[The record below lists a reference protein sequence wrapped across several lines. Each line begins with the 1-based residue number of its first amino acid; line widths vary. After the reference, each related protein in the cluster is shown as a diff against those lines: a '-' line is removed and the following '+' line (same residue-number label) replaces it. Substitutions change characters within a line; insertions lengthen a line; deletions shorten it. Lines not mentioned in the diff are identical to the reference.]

1 MTYEEFKEL
10 QKLTEKEFKEKFIT
24 KFKAGYYT
32 YCDGYIVKILA
43 IFKNA
48 KNKTI
53 VIFEE
58 LVSKRVVSFTLDDK
72 GSRNSIVPSKRKR
85 EEELKKF
92 QDFKR
97 QYIINNCPE
106 SLYRKLAIDS
116 FTSVFETTSINEED
130 GVLYL
135 TAYLPKV
142 TITNSVGSTHDM
154 LDVYLRFGFW
164 GKKLYSVEIARGTLT
179 LSEIRSVNSYIFSH
193 VSSHESY
200 ACKWYN
206 SFCYGSDTPLSKLVV
221 SFKMGNTVEFTEL
234 FILFNEYLKWESLE
248 GKPYRYIN
256 DVQKVVLGD
265 TVSIPD
271 YKITSIPQVKNVY
284 LPAIADI
291 IPNLSYTI
299 TDLGKNRFST
309 KLTPES
315 INLIDTTLSNI
326 GTDLYHTDGQYSY
339 ESVDMEDILKR
350 YNDTKVRSQ
359 VIFNG
364 EIVKGKVVAGELS
377 NTSTP
382 KIHRAILNRIVSEVE
397 TVLTESFNQ
406 FKLNQLL

>member
-1 MTYEEFKEL
+1 MSYEEFKEL

-32 YCDGYIVKILA
+32 YYKGGIVKILA

-48 KNKTI
+48 RNKTV

-58 LVSKRVVSFTLDDK
+58 LGGKRVKSFTLCDESD
-72 GSRNSIVPSKRKR
+72 RNSIVPNRRNR
-85 EEELKKF
+85 EIELKEF
-92 QDFKR
+92 EDFKR
-97 QYIINNCPE
+97 QSIINKCPE
-106 SLYRKLAIDS
+106 SLYKKLAIDS
-116 FTSVFETTSINEED
+116 FTSVFETTSINDED

-164 GKKLYSVEIARGTLT
+164 NNKLYSVEIARGTLT

-200 ACKWYN
+200 ACKWYD
-206 SFCYGSDTPLSKLVV
+206 SFCYGNNTPLSKLVG

-256 DVQKVVLGD
+256 DVQKVVLGK
-265 TVSIPD
+265 TVNMYSSTIM
-271 YKITSIPQVKNVY
+271 SLPQVKNVY

-299 TDLGKNRFST
+299 TDLGKNKFST

-315 INLIDTTLSNI
+315 INLIDTTLSSI

-339 ESVDMEDILKR
+339 ENVDMEDILKR
-350 YNDTKVRSQ
+350 YNNNRVKSQ

-364 EIVKGKVVAGELS
+364 ETVKGKVVAGELS

-397 TVLTESFNQ
+397 TALTDSFNQ

>member
-32 YCDGYIVKILA
+32 YYKGGIVKILA

-48 KNKTI
+48 RNQTV

-58 LVSKRVVSFTLDDK
+58 LGSKRVVSFTSCDR
-72 GSRNSIVPSKRKR
+72 GNRNSIVSSKRKR

-97 QYIINNCPE
+97 QSIINKCPE
-106 SLYRKLAIDS
+106 PLYRKLAIDS
-116 FTSVFETTSINEED
+116 FTSVFETTSINEKE
-130 GVLYL
+130 GGLYL

-164 GKKLYSVEIARGTLT
+164 SNKLYSVEIARGTLT

-200 ACKWYN
+200 ACKWYD
-206 SFCYGSDTPLSKLVV
+206 SFCYGSDTPLSKLVA

-265 TVSIPD
+265 AVSIPD
-271 YKITSIPQVKNVY
+271 YKVTSIPQVKNVY

-299 TDLGKNRFST
+299 ADLGKNRFFT

-315 INLIDTTLSNI
+315 INLIDTTLSSI

-339 ESVDMEDILKR
+339 ESVDMEYILKR
-350 YNDTKVRSQ
+350 YNDTKVISQ

-364 EIVKGKVVAGELS
+364 ETVKGKVVAGELS

-397 TVLTESFNQ
+397 TILTESFNQ